1 MIGADPDPEGGRGE
15 GRWDS
20 VLFPADIIRQYRRQK
35 GQWDPL
41 GWRDAGSDG
50 DGRILLIEW
59 DWMGLDGIGWDRERV
74 NMDTGRVEMNGR

>member
-1 MIGADPDPEGGRGE
+1 MIGADPDPEGGGGE

-59 DWMGLDGIGWDRERV
+59 DWMGSGTCKHGHGQSRNERALI
-74 NMDTGRVEMNGR
+74 TNGRS

>member
-1 MIGADPDPEGGRGE
+1 M
-15 GRWDS
+15 
-20 VLFPADIIRQYRRQK
+20 LFPADIIRQYRRQK

>member
-1 MIGADPDPEGGRGE
+1 MIGADPDPEGGGGE